1 MYVVLSTGTR
11 NPTLAAKNITKIK
24 KWDEDMAM
32 KYTIASLLSVR
43 KAFGPLVPRY
53 IGSKIRARMTTKTKT
68 AMSGGA
74 DRVFGSRNG
83 WIRKS
88 DKKLTKD
95 ERESYLS
102 NCPTSFS
109 VVDTQAIQFQR
120 TRRSRS

>member
-1 MYVVLSTGTR
+1 
-11 NPTLAAKNITKIK
+11 
-24 KWDEDMAM
+24 MAM

-83 WIRKS
+83 RVRKS
-88 DKKLTKD
+88 DKTLTKD

-102 NCPTSFS
+102 NRPTSFS
-109 VVDTQAIQFQR
+109 VVNTQAIQFQR
-120 TRRSRS
+120 ARRSRS